1 MRSLVAL
8 ACLVSLAIPARPLA
22 HGHPSGSGYRDLE
35 ARMRLDYAAQHP
47 CPATGRIGGA
57 CPGYVVY
64 YLAPSQRPRGR
75 APWQLAWMTEA
86 EAAASRQEWIEER
99 GVAP

>member
-1 MRSLVAL
+1 MRTLCVL
-8 ACLVSLAIPARPLA
+8 ACLVSLVFPASPLA
-22 HGHPSGSGYRDLE
+22 RGRPSGSAYRDLE

-47 CPATGRIGGA
+47 CPATGRIRGA

-64 YLAPSQRPRGR
+64 YLAPSKRVRGKE
-75 APWQLAWMTEA
+75 PWQFAWMTEG
-86 EAAASRQEWIEER
+86 EAAASRKEWIDER